1 MPLPKP
7 TPGQSINQFLD
18 SCLANETIQS
28 EYAGRQRVAVCYNI
42 YNRSKAKRVL
52 SKQFKENWRKAYED
66 RLSKSEKTQIRIF
79 RKYYTDNYNTAIEK
93 FQLGQINPE
102 LIMNVN
108 EMTELYKQMY
118 LDIGIKQ
125 GKWYATNFDKYL
137 KKGVDFRQFLDYW
150 NQAFAEKGEEMAG
163 VRVVSV
169 IATARKVFQQT
180 IQKLM
185 TDESFMA
192 EGADAQARILRR
204 KFKEVS
210 QYQALRI
217 VRTESAL
224 AANFAT
230 QETARQIFPGS
241 QMSKEWI
248 AGSDARVRPAHREAD
263 GQIVKFD
270 EDFLVGGESLAY
282 PGDPRGSAGNVI
294 NCRCSTAPIPDED
307 AISNVELEEIGFG
320 LSGQRT

>member
-1 MPLPKP
+1 M
-7 TPGQSINQFLD
+7 
-18 SCLANETIQS
+18 
-28 EYAGRQRVAVCYNI
+28 RR
-42 YNRSKAKRVL
+42 L
-52 SKQFKENWRKAYED
+52 SKQFKENWREAYED
-66 RLSKSEKTQIRIF
+66 RLTKSEKTQIRIF
-79 RKYYTDNYNTAIEK
+79 RKYYNDSYNKAIDK
-93 FQLGQINPE
+93 FSLGQINPE
-102 LIMNVN
+102 LIMNVIS
-108 EMTELYKQMY
+108 MTGLYKQMY

-150 NQAFAEKGEEMAG
+150 NQAFAKKGEEMAG
-163 VRVVSV
+163 IRVVSV

-185 TDESFMA
+185 SDETFMA
-192 EGADAQARILRR
+192 EGTDAQARILKR

-210 QYQALRI
+210 QYQAVRI

-241 QMSKEWI
+241 QMKKEWI

-263 GQIVKFD
+263 GQIVNFD
-270 EDFLVGGESLAY
+270 ADFLVGGQYLAY

-307 AISNVELEEIGFG
+307 AISSVELDEIGFG
-320 LSGQRT
+320 LVGQRT

>member
-1 MPLPKP
+1 
-7 TPGQSINQFLD
+7 
-18 SCLANETIQS
+18 
-28 EYAGRQRVAVCYNI
+28 
-42 YNRSKAKRVL
+42 
-52 SKQFKENWRKAYED
+52 
-66 RLSKSEKTQIRIF
+66 
-79 RKYYTDNYNTAIEK
+79 
-93 FQLGQINPE
+93 
-102 LIMNVN
+102 
-108 EMTELYKQMY
+108 
-118 LDIGIKQ
+118 
-125 GKWYATNFDKYL
+125 
-137 KKGVDFRQFLDYW
+137 
-150 NQAFAEKGEEMAG
+150 MAG

>member
-1 MPLPKP
+1 MRRL
-7 TPGQSINQFLD
+7 T
-18 SCLANETIQS
+18 
-28 EYAGRQRVAVCYNI
+28 
-42 YNRSKAKRVL
+42 
-52 SKQFKENWRKAYED
+52 KQFKENWREAYEN
-66 RLSKSEKTQIRIF
+66 RLTKSEKTQIRIF
-79 RKYYTDNYNTAIEK
+79 RKYYNDNYNKAIDK
-93 FQLGQINPE
+93 FSLGQINPE
-102 LIMNVN
+102 LIMNVIS
-108 EMTELYKQMY
+108 MTDLYKQMY

-150 NQAFAEKGEEMAG
+150 NQAFAKKGEEMAG
-163 VRVVSV
+163 IRVVSV

-185 TDESFMA
+185 ADETFMA
-192 EGADAQARILRR
+192 EGAEAQARILKR

-210 QYQALRI
+210 EYQAVRI

-241 QMSKEWI
+241 QMKKEWI
-248 AGSDARVRPAHREAD
+248 AGSDSRVRFDHALAD
-263 GQIVKFD
+263 GQIVNFNS
-270 EDFLVGGESLAY
+270 DFLVGGEYLAY
-282 PGDPRGSAGNVI
+282 PGDPRGSAFNVI

-307 AISNVELEEIGFG
+307 AISNVELDEIGFG
-320 LSGQRT
+320 LVGQRT